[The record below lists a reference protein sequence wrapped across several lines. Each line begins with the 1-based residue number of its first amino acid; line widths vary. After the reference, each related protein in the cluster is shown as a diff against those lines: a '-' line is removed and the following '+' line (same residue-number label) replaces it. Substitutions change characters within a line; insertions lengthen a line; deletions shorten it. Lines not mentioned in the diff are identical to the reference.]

1 MRVLFVCTGNTCR
14 SPMAEAMLKEI
25 AIERGLEIEV
35 DSAGVF
41 ATEGQAASLN
51 AIKTVDNVYIKD
63 HRSKMLTRELIDW
76 AELVLVMTKSHLNML
91 HEMYPQAKSKI
102 HLLLDYTEYEDK
114 DVEDPF
120 SGPIEE
126 YEKVKIQ
133 LEDAIFALL
142 EKINEEEI

>member
-14 SPMAEAMLKEI
+14 SPMAEAILKEI
-25 AIERGLEIEV
+25 AVERALDIEV

-41 ATEGQAASLN
+41 ATQGQAPSLN
-51 AIKTVDNVYIKD
+51 AIKTVDNAYIKN
-63 HRSKMLTRELIDW
+63 HQSKMLTGELIDW

-91 HEMYPQAKSKI
+91 YKTYPRAKSKI
-102 HLLLDYTEYEDK
+102 HLLLAYTEYEDK

-120 SGPIEE
+120 GGPIEE
-126 YEKVKIQ
+126 YERVKIQ

-142 EKINEEEI
+142 DKIYEEEI